1 MTDQKADLRTAQAV
15 RFMLEAEY
23 IAHTKAVRA
32 GDSDAAWHH
41 LERAHILAQSRLM
54 PHIASHW
61 NMLAFAVHLRDW
73 REAAGQLL
81 RLALA
86 PLGGLTGRLPVG
98 NTGRSTVSAFA
109 PMDIPSDLRTILNRT
124 SDRL

>member
-1 MTDQKADLRTAQAV
+1 MMTQQAEPRPAPTMRAV
-15 RFMLEAEY
+15 LEAEY
-23 IAHTKAVRA
+23 REHAYAVRA
-32 GDSDAAWHH
+32 GNVDEAWHR
-41 LERAHILAQSRLM
+41 LERAHIIAQLQWR

-61 NMLAFAVHLRDW
+61 KMLAFAMRRRDW

-86 PLGGLTGRLPVG
+86 PLGNLAGRLPIG

-109 PMDIPSDLRTILNRT
+109 PMPIPADLQAILNRT
-124 SDRL
+124 SA